1 MRRLMLIALFS
12 VFVLSSCK
20 SDDGPSCETKIN
32 RVADALQ
39 AYVDDI
45 ESSEKCNDYKD
56 ALENSLGCYG
66 TEEAEADAQAAVD
79 NLDCE

>member
-1 MRRLMLIALFS
+1 MKKLMLIALFS

-20 SDDGPSCETKIN
+20 SDDGPSCETKII

-39 AYVDDI
+39 AYIDDT

-56 ALENSLGCYG
+56 ALEDSLGCYG
-66 TEEAEADAQAAVD
+66 DDAAEANTQTAID
-79 NLDCE
+79 NLECE